1 MKEKVQESEIRK
13 IIEKPDLTKP
23 LAISCVSLRCIN
35 ENDRVIAA
43 DHNGL
48 LMENST
54 KPIEENAQWIIVY
67 YDPLWILINHATS
80 MCLIFDTKNKHI
92 SKPLKVNDGH
102 RHLLLRISSKT
113 TKDNQIAFELF
124 DENNPQNNA
133 SIIFF
138 VFEGFQ
144 RTFPIIDH
152 DSISNL
158 TASPKI
164 NTIANIVNNLY
175 DYIVIGSSFCAA
187 AFIKQTKK
195 NNPKAKILVL
205 ERGLK
210 YLPKHHQHCP
220 SCSSPPRDVES
231 RPWTICSETTQNEFI
246 KNLHGQIPF
255 QGGRSTYWSGWS
267 PTPSTKELTGW
278 PEKLKSQLQETY
290 FHLARRFLGVITA
303 NEIHALDNE
312 NNLIYHTF
320 QASLKQRFDSAAN
333 IESIDEVMH
342 APLAMGNNQLIKFST
357 VDTLES
363 MENVTIIHDCTVEQ
377 ILHNEQR
384 ATALQT
390 NQGIILLPTDSK
402 LILAMSTLPATTLV
416 LNSFKTAEF
425 PRLSNVGKR
434 FTAHFVSSVIARVP
448 RPHPPSTVNASEVEL
463 AAVYITGMKGDAQY
477 HLQLS
482 GVNYTQHTNDSYIHE
497 ICKKYS
503 ANSIPKECIDTSKD
517 YVVVSCSTL
526 GELDYK
532 NRNNQ
537 FNLIDNSQSLTTNG
551 ELKLHLNEQDKELWN
566 CMDNKTFEVM
576 NKLSSDSNNNDLQYW
591 HETDKTWRT
600 DIPLSDEI
608 RKPWIVHDASTMW
621 IGDDEDIEAPVGL
634 DYRLHGI
641 NNVYITGGAL
651 WPTGGSWNPVLTIVA
666 MAIHLADTIYD
677 ESKRIVC

>member
-1 MKEKVQESEIRK
+1 MKDKIQDTEIPK
-13 IIEKPDLTKP
+13 IIGKPDLTKP
-23 LAISCVSLRCIN
+23 LAISYVSLRCIN

-43 DHNGL
+43 DHNEL

-54 KPIEENAQWIIVY
+54 KPIKENARWIIAY
-67 YDPLWILINHATS
+67 YDPLWVLINHATS

-102 RHLLLRISSKT
+102 RHLLLQLSSKT
-113 TKDNQIAFELF
+113 SKDNQIAFELL
-124 DENNPQNNA
+124 DENNPERNA

-138 VFEGFQ
+138 VFEGLQ
-144 RTFPIIDH
+144 QTFPAIDP

-158 TASPKI
+158 TANPKVKSV
-164 NTIANIVNNLY
+164 ANIVNNFF
-175 DYIVIGSSFCAA
+175 DYIVIGSSFCSL
-187 AFIKQTKK
+187 AFIQQTKK

-205 ERGLK
+205 EKGLK
-210 YLPKHHQHCP
+210 YLSKHHQHCP
-220 SCSSPPRDVES
+220 PCSSSPRDVES

-255 QGGRSTYWSGWS
+255 QGGRSTYWSGWC

-278 PEKLKSQLQETY
+278 PEKLKTQLQETY
-290 FHLARRFLGVITA
+290 FDLARRFLGVIMA
-303 NEIHALDNE
+303 NEIQALDNE
-312 NNLIYHTF
+312 NNSIYHTF
-320 QASLKQRFDSAAN
+320 QASLKQRLDSATN
-333 IESIDEVMH
+333 IESINEVMH

-357 VDTLES
+357 VETLES

-377 ILHNEQR
+377 ILHNGQR

-390 NQGIILLPTDSK
+390 NQGIISLHNDSK

-416 LNSFKTAEF
+416 LNSFKMAEF

-434 FTAHFVSSVIARVP
+434 FTAHFVSSVIVRVP
-448 RPHPPSTVNASEVEL
+448 RPRPSLAVNASEVEL

-482 GVNYTQHTNDSYIHE
+482 GVNYTQHTNDIYIHE

-503 ANSIPKECIDTSKD
+503 ANSIPKECIDTSKG

-532 NRNNQ
+532 NPKNQ
-537 FNLIDNSQSLTTNG
+537 FNLINTTNG
-551 ELKLHLNEQDKELWN
+551 ELKLHLNEQDKELWD

-576 NKLSSDSNNNDLQYW
+576 NKLSSDPNNNDLEYW
-591 HETDKTWRT
+591 HETDKTWKK

-621 IGDDEDIEAPVGL
+621 IGDDEDIEASVGL

-666 MAIHLADTIYD
+666 MAIHLANTIYN